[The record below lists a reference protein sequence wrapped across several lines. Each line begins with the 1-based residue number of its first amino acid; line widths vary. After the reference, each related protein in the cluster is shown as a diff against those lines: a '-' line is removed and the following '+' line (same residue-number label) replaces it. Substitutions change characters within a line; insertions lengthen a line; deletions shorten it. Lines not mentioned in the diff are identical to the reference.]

1 MNDEQMDALIET
13 LESWGERAD
22 MPLSAIGSMHKAA
35 KALTETRAELAA
47 IGCLDLATACK
58 ERFGA
63 RLAYI
68 KTPRVERGNPVI
80 NGDNLM
86 RPGCIWTVYTK
97 PKVRK

>member
-1 MNDEQMDALIET
+1 MSLDAKIEK
-13 LESWGERAD
+13 LAGHVADRA
-22 MPLSAIGSMHKAA
+22 
-35 KALTETRAELAA
+35 TETRAELAA